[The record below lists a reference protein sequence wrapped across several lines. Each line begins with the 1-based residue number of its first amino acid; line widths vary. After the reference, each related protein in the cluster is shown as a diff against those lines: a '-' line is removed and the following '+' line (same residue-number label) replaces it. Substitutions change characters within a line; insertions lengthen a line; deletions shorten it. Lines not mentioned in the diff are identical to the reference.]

1 MKNWEEKI
9 DKKIVNFMKKIGL
22 PFSRFALAVVFIWFG
37 ALKIIS
43 ISPASELV
51 AKTIYWFNPNW
62 FVPFLGFW
70 EVLIGICFLYKPLLR
85 FGILIMSIQMLGTFL
100 PLIILPDI
108 TFSKFLVPTLEGQ
121 YIIKN
126 LVLIACAIVV
136 GSSVR
141 NNKK

>member
-1 MKNWEEKI
+1 MKNWKESL
-9 DKKIVNFMKKIGL
+9 DKKIVYWMKKVGL
-22 PFSRFALAVVFIWFG
+22 PFSRFSLAVIFIWFG
-37 ALKIIS
+37 ALKVVS
-43 ISPASELV
+43 SSPATELV

-62 FVPFLGFW
+62 FVPFLGIW
-70 EVLIGICFLYKPLLR
+70 EVVIGLCFLYKPLLR

-100 PLIILPDI
+100 PLILLPDV

-126 LVLIACAIVV
+126 LVLIASAIVI

-141 NNKK
+141 NNK